1 MPQNTAIFLHTQ
13 GSPHIS
19 QGCFCHYGPYY
30 PEGQSHG
37 EQNNLSNILSQ
48 NLFVSFLF
56 PCQGRKP
63 GSSACYAS
71 ALPLSWTIRLNVFF
85 WSLNWTSPFP
95 QRLFICLLFSSHM
108 MLNPLKLNF
117 GVLNLAPWCE
127 TQYLHQ
133 HTCET
138 HWCSSI
144 QADQVN

>member
-1 MPQNTAIFLHTQ
+1 MPQNTPSSSIHKALHTSAKDAFVTMVPTTLRVKVTVNRIISVIFYHRIFL
-13 GSPHIS
+13 
-19 QGCFCHYGPYY
+19 F
-30 PEGQSHG
+30 
-37 EQNNLSNILSQ
+37 LS
-48 NLFVSFLF
+48 F